1 MPRPHTAHRLLT
13 DNTPAEPEADP
24 TTYHK
29 RVQASRWRGN
39 SRTKNNNTK
48 NRHTM
53 KWLFESNRWK
63 HLIGIFIVSLFGTAL
78 MGIGCIGGMEFKDV
92 HHANGDS
99 RPMWEWDWSA
109 WDWLDCAAGAIGAA
123 IATAIHLIVYFSIK

>member
-1 MPRPHTAHRLLT
+1 
-13 DNTPAEPEADP
+13 
-24 TTYHK
+24 
-29 RVQASRWRGN
+29 
-39 SRTKNNNTK
+39 
-48 NRHTM
+48 M

-63 HLIGIFIVSLFGTAL
+63 HLLGIFIVSIFGTAL